1 MKFWL
6 LMVGI
11 DLINPLTMIA
21 LGWYLLKSRKAREV
35 FGFKTAMWVK
45 NNDTEKFAY
54 NFCTK
59 YYFFTGIIMMSLSII
74 VMLLFISNTV
84 STIGLVGGIICTV
97 QGFLSAGALLVT
109 ELALR
114 KTFDKAGHRR

>member
-21 LGWYLLKSRKAREV
+21 L
-35 FGFKTAMWVK
+35 
-45 NNDTEKFAY
+45 
-54 NFCTK
+54 
-59 YYFFTGIIMMSLSII
+59 
-74 VMLLFISNTV
+74 
-84 STIGLVGGIICTV
+84 
-97 QGFLSAGALLVT
+97 
-109 ELALR
+109 R